1 MTVPETKLLQHF
13 FSLILKGPK
22 AEADFTSPKEEVLNY
37 FDKIHPVVS
46 TMTRSPSLIAC
57 PPAHTHAEAVTHTAY
72 THCHKEEDHLS
83 LWSSP

>member
-1 MTVPETKLLQHF
+1 MTVSPLQNQYIEKKSEMYWHNLKYVTVTETKLLQHF

-46 TMTRSPSLIAC
+46 TMTRSPSLIA
-57 PPAHTHAEAVTHTAY
+57 
-72 THCHKEEDHLS
+72 
-83 LWSSP
+83 